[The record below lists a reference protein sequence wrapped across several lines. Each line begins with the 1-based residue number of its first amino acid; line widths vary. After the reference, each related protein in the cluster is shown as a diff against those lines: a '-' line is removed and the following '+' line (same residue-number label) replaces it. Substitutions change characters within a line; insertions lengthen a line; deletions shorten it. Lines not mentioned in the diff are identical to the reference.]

1 LGDIMDRNE
10 LERIIRDKL
19 QEILTTENRRYLY
32 GGSVR
37 SSCASYQRTR
47 GSTFWRRI

>member
-1 LGDIMDRNE
+1 MDKNE

-19 QEILTTENRRYLY
+19 QEILTTEKEDTFM
-32 GGSVR
+32 VEA
-37 SSCASYQRTR
+37 SCASYQRTR